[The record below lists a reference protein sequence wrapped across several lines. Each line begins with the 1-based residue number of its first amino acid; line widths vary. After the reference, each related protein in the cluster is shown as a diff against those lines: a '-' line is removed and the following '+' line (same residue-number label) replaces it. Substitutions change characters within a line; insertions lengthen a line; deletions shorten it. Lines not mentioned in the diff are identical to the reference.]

1 MTQEQMKAIE
11 ELRTLGYAVVLFTP
25 EELEEAD
32 AGRVEDRLIE
42 VGWDVIFDL
51 KPETEEDV

>member
-32 AGRVEDRLIE
+32 AGRVEDRLVE

-51 KPETEEDV
+51 KPEAEENV

>member
-1 MTQEQMKAIE
+1 MKAIE

-51 KPETEEDV
+51 KPETEESV

>member
-51 KPETEEDV
+51 KPETEESV

>member
-51 KPETEEDV
+51 KPEAEENL

>member
-51 KPETEEDV
+51 KPEAEEGV